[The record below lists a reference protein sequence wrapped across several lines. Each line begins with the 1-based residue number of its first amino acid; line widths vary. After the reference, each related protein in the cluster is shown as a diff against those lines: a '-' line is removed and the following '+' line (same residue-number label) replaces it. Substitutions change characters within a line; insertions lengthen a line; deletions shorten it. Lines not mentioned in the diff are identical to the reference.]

1 MNQMD
6 LLGLLSP
13 LDPPNLLGQKD
24 LKSLEN
30 LLGQMDLLHPSYLE
44 SLLVQMDLYNLLRLL
59 NLELLPCL

>member
-1 MNQMD
+1 MG
-6 LLGLLSP
+6 LLGLLNQ
-13 LDPPNLLGQKD
+13 LDLPNLLGQKD